1 MLLMVIMA
9 SQKLKKIYFL
19 SIILAYPLCLYAADI
34 PSRSGIVDLT
44 PEIIRQDQRLNELEK
59 KLNDENIL
67 LTPKQKTEKLGREH
81 VVVLEKPCFKIK
93 QLHFIINDPI
103 QSKNQNIFNGLFYD
117 LNQPN
122 FVIGQCIGTQSL
134 QNLVKYAQ
142 NELIKK
148 GLITT
153 QIVVNP
159 QDLTQ
164 SNLVLNIHV
173 GRIHQIISKDKS
185 VSKIE
190 IFNAVPL
197 KNNEILNLKK
207 IDQGLENLK
216 RVSNRDVDIQIQP
229 AVAQDATE
237 LVGYSDLIVTSR
249 PYKKLGFSLGVDN
262 SGSKN
267 TGEYIGSLGISL
279 NNPLNL
285 NDSLNIN
292 LSHSLDD
299 WKKDFNQSFYIH
311 YSIPFRNYELSA
323 THNESKYEQKIA
335 GFNAPILYSG
345 KTKQSHLTL
354 SRMIGRG
361 TDYKTSIYTK
371 GYHKE
376 NQNFIENIE
385 VGVQRRKT
393 TGWNAGIQHRQY
405 LGSAL
410 LDLNIDYRRGTGALN
425 AQSAPEERIVDIL
438 GRPLPVEGYARAPLW
453 SADFR
458 YSQPF
463 NILNHPVQYRL
474 NWRGQ
479 FAPKILVPQDRFYIG
494 GRYSVRGFDG
504 DVMLSGDNGHYLQQE
519 FSWNSPIPAT
529 QFYAGIDQGWVN
541 GRNSY
546 SGQRHLIGSV
556 FGTRSYFK
564 GTYLDTFV
572 GRGIEAPNRISEEW
586 VMGFNLN
593 FSY

>member
-1 MLLMVIMA
+1 MEIIANRDKSIIFLMISYLF
-9 SQKLKKIYFL
+9 SQEISATEDL
-19 SIILAYPLCLYAADI
+19 SIN
-34 PSRSGIVDLT
+34 
-44 PEIIRQDQRLNELEK
+44 ENIRQDQRINELEK
-59 KLNDENIL
+59 KLTDENIL
-67 LTPKQKTEKLGREH
+67 LASQQKIEKLSRDL
-81 VVVLEKPCFKIK
+81 VVISETPCFEIK
-93 QLHFIINDPI
+93 QLSFVINDSL
-103 QSKNQNIFNGLFYD
+103 QSENSNIFNRLLYD

-122 FVIGQCIGTQSL
+122 FVVGQCIGTQSL

-142 NELIKK
+142 NELIKQ

-164 SNLVLNIHV
+164 GRLVLNIHV
-173 GRIHQIISKDKS
+173 GRIHQILSKDKS
-185 VSKIE
+185 VNKVE
-190 IFNAVPL
+190 IFSALPI

-216 RVSNRDVDIQIQP
+216 RTSNRDVDIKIEP
-229 AVAQDATE
+229 AVAQDGTE

-249 PYKKLGFSLGVDN
+249 PYKKLGLNLNIDN
-262 SGSKN
+262 SGSKD
-267 TGEYIGSLGISL
+267 TGKYIGSLGISF

-299 WKKDFNQSFYIH
+299 WKKDFNRSFYIN

-323 THNESKYEQKIA
+323 THNEYRYEQYVA
-335 GFNAPILYSG
+335 GFYKPILYSG
-345 KTKQSHLTL
+345 KTKQSHLML
-354 SRMIGRG
+354 SRMISRG
-361 TDYKTSIYTK
+361 AQHKTSIYTK
-371 GYHKE
+371 GYYRE
-376 NQNFIENIE
+376 NHTFIENTE
-385 VGVQRRKT
+385 VGVMHRQT
-393 TGWNAGIQHRQY
+393 SGWNAGIQHRQY
-405 LGSAL
+405 IGNAL
-410 LDLNIDYRRGTGALN
+410 LDLNLDYRRGTGALN
-425 AQSAPEERIVDIL
+425 AQSAPEERITAYDPVTKKQIL
-438 GRPLPVEGYARAPLW
+438 LPAEGYARAPIW
-453 SADFR
+453 SADIR

-463 NILNHPVQYRL
+463 TILNQPVQYRL

-556 FGTRSYFK
+556 LGTRSYFN
-564 GTYLDTFV
+564 GIYLDAFI
-572 GRGIEAPNRISEEW
+572 GHGIKAPKVIKKEW
-586 VMGFNLN
+586 ITGFSLN

>member
-1 MLLMVIMA
+1 M
-9 SQKLKKIYFL
+9 
-19 SIILAYPLCLYAADI
+19 IILTCNRIKKLFFISLIYSHPIFLYAAETT
-34 PSRSGIVDLT
+34 SKFGIVDLT
-44 PEIIRQDQRLNELEK
+44 PEIILQDQRINELEK
-59 KLNDENIL
+59 KLTDENIL
-67 LTPKQKTEKLGREH
+67 LAPQQKIEKLSRDLVIVSE
-81 VVVLEKPCFKIK
+81 VPCFEIK
-93 QLHFIINDPI
+93 QLNFVINDTL
-103 QSKNQNIFNGLFYD
+103 QRENQNIFNSLFYN

-122 FVIGQCIGTQSL
+122 FVVGQCIGTQSL
-134 QNLVKYAQ
+134 QNLVKYSQ
-142 NELIKK
+142 NELIKQ

-164 SNLVLNIHV
+164 GRLVLNIHV
-173 GRIHQIISKDKS
+173 GRIHRILSKDKS
-185 VSKIE
+185 VKKVE
-190 IFNAVPL
+190 IFTALPI
-197 KNNEILNLKK
+197 KNHEILNLKK

-279 NNPLNL
+279 NNPLHL

-299 WKKDFNQSFYIH
+299 WKKDFNQSFYIN
-311 YSIPFRNYELSA
+311 YSLPFRNYELSA
-323 THNESKYEQKIA
+323 THNEYKYEQKIA
-335 GFNAPILYSG
+335 GFDAPILYSG
-345 KTKQSHLTL
+345 KTKQSNLTL
-354 SRMIGRG
+354 TRIISRGSHH
-361 TDYKTSIYTK
+361 KTSIYTK

-385 VGVQRRKT
+385 VGVQRRET
-393 TGWNAGIQHRQY
+393 TGWNAGLQHRQY
-405 LGSAL
+405 IGNAL
-410 LDLNIDYRRGTGALN
+410 LDLNLDYRRGTGALN
-425 AQSAPEERIVDIL
+425 AQSAPEERIVDIY
-438 GRPLPVEGYARAPLW
+438 GQSLPVEGYARAPLW
-453 SADFR
+453 SADIR

-463 NILNHPVQYRL
+463 TILNQLVQYRL

-564 GTYLDTFV
+564 GIYLDTFV
-572 GRGIEAPNRISEEW
+572 GHGIEAPKVIKKEW
-586 VMGFNLN
+586 VTGFSLN

>member
-1 MLLMVIMA
+1 M
-9 SQKLKKIYFL
+9 KKIIANREKFVSFLMISYLFTQEISAQDDL
-19 SIILAYPLCLYAADI
+19 SIN
-34 PSRSGIVDLT
+34 
-44 PEIIRQDQRLNELEK
+44 ENIRQDQRINELEK
-59 KLNDENIL
+59 KLTDENIVL
-67 LTPKQKTEKLGREH
+67 APQQKNEKLGRDNVIVFE
-81 VVVLEKPCFKIK
+81 EPCFEIN
-93 QLHFIINDPI
+93 QLRFVINDPL
-103 QSKNQNIFNGLFYD
+103 QSENQNVFNRLLYN

-122 FVIGQCIGTQSL
+122 FVVGQCIGTKSL

-142 NELIKK
+142 NELIKR

-153 QIVVNP
+153 QVVVNP

-164 SNLVLNIHV
+164 GSLVLNIHV
-173 GRIHQIISKDKS
+173 GRVNQILSNDKS

-190 IFNAVPL
+190 IFSALPL
-197 KNNEILNLKK
+197 KNNKILDLKK

-216 RVSNRDVDIQIQP
+216 RTSNRDVDIKIEP
-229 AVAQDATE
+229 TVAQDGTE

-249 PYKKLGFSLGVDN
+249 PYKKLGLSLNIDN

-279 NNPLNL
+279 NNPFRL
-285 NDSLNIN
+285 NDVLNIN
-292 LSHSLDD
+292 FSHSLDD
-299 WKKDFNQSFYIH
+299 WKKDFNQSFYIN
-311 YSIPFRNYELSA
+311 YSIPFRIYELSA
-323 THNESKYEQKIA
+323 THNEYKYEQKVA
-335 GFNAPILYSG
+335 GFNGPILYSG
-345 KTKQSHLTL
+345 KTKQSYLTL
-354 SRMIGRG
+354 SRMISRG
-361 TDYKTSIYTK
+361 AHHKTSIYTK

-376 NQNFIENIE
+376 NQNFIENVEI
-385 VGVQRRKT
+385 GVQRRET
-393 TGWNAGIQHRQY
+393 AGWNAGIQHRQY
-405 LGSAL
+405 IGNAL
-410 LDLNIDYRRGTGALN
+410 LDLNVDYRRGTGALN
-425 AQSAPEERIVDIL
+425 AQPAPEERITAYDPVKKQQIF
-438 GRPLPVEGYARAPLW
+438 LPAEGYARAPLW
-453 SADFR
+453 SADLR

-463 NILNHPVQYRL
+463 TILNHPVQYRL

-556 FGTRSYFK
+556 LGTRSYFN
-564 GTYLDTFV
+564 GIYLDAFI
-572 GRGIEAPNRISEEW
+572 GHGIKAPKVIKKEW
-586 VMGFNLN
+586 VTGFSLN

>member
-1 MLLMVIMA
+1 MKPLKIK
-9 SQKLKKIYFL
+9 KLFFL
-19 SIILAYPLCLYAADI
+19 PLVYAYPIFLYAADI
-34 PSRSGIVDLT
+34 SSTSGIVDLT

-59 KLNDENIL
+59 KLNNENIL
-67 LTPKQKTEKLGREH
+67 VAPQQKIEKLGRDH
-81 VVVLEKPCFKIK
+81 VVVTETPCFEIK
-93 QLHFIINDPI
+93 QLQFIINDPL

-117 LNQPN
+117 LNPPK
-122 FVIGQCIGTQSL
+122 FVVGQCIGTQSL

-142 NELIKK
+142 NELIKQ

-164 SNLVLNIHV
+164 GNLLLNIHV

-185 VSKIE
+185 VNKIE
-190 IFNAVPL
+190 IFTALPI
-197 KNNEILNLKK
+197 KNNEILNLKN

-216 RVSNRDVDIQIQP
+216 RTSNREVDIKIEP
-229 AVAQDATE
+229 AVAQDGTE

-249 PYKKLGFSLGVDN
+249 PYKKLGLSLGVDN

-267 TGEYIGSLGISL
+267 TGQYIGSLGISL
-279 NNPLNL
+279 NNPLLL
-285 NDSLNIN
+285 NDALNIN

-299 WKKDFNQSFYIH
+299 WKEDFNQSFYIN

-323 THNESKYEQKIA
+323 THNEYKYEQKVA

-354 SRMIGRG
+354 SRMISRG
-361 TDYKTSIYTK
+361 AHHKTSFYTK

-376 NQNFIENIE
+376 NQNFIENLEI
-385 VGVQRRKT
+385 GVQRRET
-393 TGWNAGIQHRQY
+393 AGWNAGIQHRQY
-405 LGSAL
+405 IGHAL
-410 LDLNIDYRRGTGALN
+410 LDLNLDYRRGTGALG
-425 AQSAPEERIVDIL
+425 AQSAPEERIVDIN
-438 GRPLPVEGYARAPLW
+438 GRPLAVEGYARAPLW
-453 SADFR
+453 SADVR

-463 NILNHPVQYRL
+463 RILNHPVQYRL

-504 DVMLSGDNGHYLQQE
+504 ELMLSGDNGHYLQQE
-519 FSWNSPIPAT
+519 LSWNAPIPAT
-529 QFYAGIDQGWVN
+529 QFYAAIDQGWVN

-556 FGTRSYFK
+556 LGTRSYFK
-564 GTYLDTFV
+564 GIYLDTFV
-572 GRGIEAPNRISEEW
+572 GHGIVAPKVIKKEW
-586 VMGFNLN
+586 VTGFSLN

>member
-93 QLHFIINDPI
+93 QLHFIINDPV

-117 LNQPN
+117 LNQSN

-142 NELIKK
+142 NELIKQ

-164 SNLVLNIHV
+164 GNLVLNIHV
-173 GRIHQIISKDKS
+173 GRIHQIFSKDKS
-185 VSKIE
+185 VNKIE
-190 IFNAVPL
+190 IFNALPL

-216 RVSNRDVDIQIQP
+216 RVSNRDVDIQIEP
-229 AVAQDATE
+229 AVAQDGTE
-237 LVGYSDLIVTSR
+237 LIGYSDLIVTSR

-267 TGEYIGSLGISL
+267 TGEYIGSLGVSL
-279 NNPLNL
+279 NNPLHL
-285 NDSLNIN
+285 NDVLNIN
-292 LSHSLDD
+292 LSHSLDN
-299 WKKDFNQSFYIH
+299 WNEDFNQSIYIH
-311 YSIPFRNYELSA
+311 YSIPFGNYELSA
-323 THNESKYEQKIA
+323 THNEYKYEQKIA

-361 TDYKTSIYTK
+361 TGYKTSIYTK

-385 VGVQRRKT
+385 VGVQRRET
-393 TGWNAGIQHRQY
+393 AGWHAGIQHRQY
-405 LGSAL
+405 IGNAL
-410 LDLNIDYRRGTGALN
+410 LDLNLDYRRGTGALN

-453 SADFR
+453 SADLR
-458 YSQPF
+458 YSKPF
-463 NILNHPVQYRL
+463 TILNHPVQYRL

-572 GRGIEAPNRISEEW
+572 GHGIQAPNRIKKEW
-586 VMGFNLN
+586 VTGFNLN